1 METTSNQNNNA
12 MLIHLSALSSYFIP
26 FGNLLLPIILW
37 QSMKKDN
44 EYVDF
49 HGKEAVN
56 FNLSF
61 FLYFIV
67 LVILAGIGLI
77 TTIVKATQMD
87 QGATESSDIV
97 QLLFSTS
104 GFLLPII
111 ILGVFSLV
119 KLIIVI
125 VAGIKA
131 GQGERYRYP
140 LSIRFIK

>member
-119 KLIIVI
+119 KLIMVI

-131 GQGERYRYP
+131 VQGERYRYP